1 MSQPTIQSSAA
12 EKGERSNKLMYIY
25 FSIIILTVL
34 VYGVLPFFSQNLT
47 LETQEAITKSTMV
60 VLGLSHLLIPFTQKD
75 KKRRAIA
82 LVLAILVAAFMIYWA
97 L

>member
-47 LETQEAITKSTMV
+47 LETREAITKVTRV
-60 VLGLSHLLIPFTQKD
+60 VLALSQLLIPFTQKD

-82 LVLAILVAAFMIYWA
+82 LVLAILIAAFMIYWA